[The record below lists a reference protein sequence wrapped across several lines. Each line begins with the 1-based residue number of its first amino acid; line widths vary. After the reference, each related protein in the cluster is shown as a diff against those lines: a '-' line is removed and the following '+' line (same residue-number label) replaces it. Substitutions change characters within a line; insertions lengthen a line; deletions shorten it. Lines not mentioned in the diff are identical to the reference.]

1 MYKGFSV
8 MVDTARDLSNFSQH
22 GMIHFGEYCDI
33 HSICNSQYTLSYIL
47 VLHVIFRN
55 LTTMYVFLASPL
67 YDYYIYYIY
76 ILCKPYE
83 TVLYSLL
90 FSTVNIYKK
99 KKTILFFTQQFTIS
113 IALIFEVS
121 SFPLVSFSFHL
132 KSFV

>member
-67 YDYYIYYIY
+67 YIMIIIFIISTYFA
-76 ILCKPYE
+76 
-83 TVLYSLL
+83 SLMRQCYTPCFL
-90 FSTVNIYKK
+90 A
-99 KKTILFFTQQFTIS
+99 Q
-113 IALIFEVS
+113 
-121 SFPLVSFSFHL
+121 
-132 KSFV
+132 

>member
-1 MYKGFSV
+1 

-67 YDYYIYYIY
+67 YIIVT
-76 ILCKPYE
+76 PW
-83 TVLYSLL
+83 TAAHQAPPSMG
-90 FSTVNIYKK
+90 FSRQEYWSGLPLPSPLNFIETVNI
-99 KKTILFFTQQFTIS
+99 FS
-113 IALIFEVS
+113 SGAL
-121 SFPLVSFSFHL
+121 
-132 KSFV
+132 